1 MPTLTVDANIKDL
14 CGKLAKNSAIDP
26 ALYEKYHIKR
36 GLRNSD
42 GTGVKAGITN
52 ICNVHGYL
60 LNEGELELSRVSSST
75 EATALPTSLKMSRK
89 RIAMATKKH
98 RSFFFSDISRHR
110 QSLNGS
116 TTLSPKTA
124 IFRAISLKI

>member
-60 LNEGELELSRVSSST
+60 LNEGELE
-75 EATALPTSLKMSRK
+75 P
-89 RIAMATKKH
+89 IPG
-98 RSFFFSDISRHR
+98 

-124 IFRAISLKI
+124 IFRVISLKI